1 MRFVICSTG
10 LTMRPA
16 RISAADT
23 ASRSSRAETAISTF
37 VARSVS
43 SWNVFVASALI
54 SSYWLSIETV
64 GCRVIS
70 FSTPESTVHPTDGIG
85 TAVR

>member
-1 MRFVICSTG
+1 MRFVISSTG

-23 ASRSSRAETAISTF
+23 ASRRSTADTMSSVFA
-37 VARSVS
+37 ARCESF
-43 SWNVFVASALI
+43 WNDSVASALI
-54 SSYWLSIETV
+54 SSYRLSIMVV

-70 FSTPESTVHPTDGIG
+70 FSTPEITVHPTDAIG
-85 TAVR
+85 TAVM